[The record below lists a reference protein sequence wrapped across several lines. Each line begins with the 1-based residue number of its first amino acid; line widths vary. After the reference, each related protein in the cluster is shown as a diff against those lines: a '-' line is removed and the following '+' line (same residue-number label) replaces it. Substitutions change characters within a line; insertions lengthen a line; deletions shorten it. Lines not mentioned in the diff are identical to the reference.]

1 MKKTLKFLMPLI
13 LGLLIIASI
22 IWYLFIYDR
31 AFTRDT
37 LLQQARYQ
45 DMSGNSRLSSWFY
58 DAAYRFSGHD
68 ENVAIE
74 LANQYK
80 HDGNY
85 TKAELTLT
93 EAIHNVPTAELY
105 TALSRTY
112 VEQDKILDAVKLLDS
127 ISHPEI
133 KAQLD
138 AERPVAPV
146 PNMATGF
153 YNEYIQVKLD
163 SRAKYI
169 FYTLDRSYPSIDGLV
184 YQEPIELP
192 AGETLLTAVAVSEE
206 GLVSPVAELEYT
218 VTGVIEEV
226 TFQDAAIDAAVR
238 ALINAESDD
247 LILSNQLWDIREFTI
262 PEGTKQYD
270 DLVYLPNL
278 AKLSVLEQD
287 LESLAFLE
295 NLQKLTALDLT
306 GSRFDSQDL
315 SIVAALPALTDL
327 TLSDCSL
334 STIDSLAYA
343 ENLSALDLSNNT
355 IRNLGVLATM
365 PNLKML
371 NLQHNAVNS
380 LDVLA
385 SLTKLEKLSV
395 NYNSI
400 TTLAPLAACQN
411 LTALAADHNA
421 LTSLDGVYGLTK
433 LTVLSVDYNSIADVS
448 YLAANTAL
456 KDLSIAC
463 NKITNISALGALNN
477 LEVLDFSAN
486 QIESLP
492 RWADA
497 CTLQTIDGSY
507 NQLTSIDE
515 LSNLQSLTR
524 VYMDYNLITNIDAL
538 ENCFCLVQVNVY
550 GNAIAD
556 VSMLRDR
563 DVIVNYD
570 PTLAVKAEED
580 QAAE

>member
-13 LGLLIIASI
+13 LALLIIASI
-22 IWYLFIYDR
+22 GWYLFIYDR
-31 AFTRDT
+31 DFTRDT

-105 TALSRTY
+105 SALSRTY

-133 KAQLD
+133 KVQLD

-146 PNMATGF
+146 PNMAAGF

-169 FYTLDRSYPSIDGLV
+169 FYTLDRSYPSIDGLL

-206 GLVSPVAELEYT
+206 GLVSPVAELVYT

-238 ALINAESDD
+238 ALINADSDD

-278 AKLSVLEQD
+278 AKLSVLEQE
-287 LESLAFLE
+287 LESLDFLE
-295 NLQKLTALDLT
+295 NLLKLTTLDLT

-315 SIVAALPALTDL
+315 SIVAALPALTEL

-385 SLTKLEKLSV
+385 TLTKLEKLSV
-395 NYNSI
+395 NYNSV

-411 LTALAADHNA
+411 LTALTADHNA
-421 LTSLDGVYGLTK
+421 LTSLDGVYGLSK

-524 VYMDYNLITNIDAL
+524 VYMDYNVITNIDAL

-570 PTLAVKAEED
+570 PTLAVKAEENP
-580 QAAE
+580 AEE